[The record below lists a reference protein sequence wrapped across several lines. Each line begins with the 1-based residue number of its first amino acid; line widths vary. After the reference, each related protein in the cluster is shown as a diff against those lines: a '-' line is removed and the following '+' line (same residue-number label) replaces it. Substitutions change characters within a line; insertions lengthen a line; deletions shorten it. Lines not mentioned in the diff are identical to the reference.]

1 MSDTYTKLC
10 DHARET
16 ALLTS
21 IQGLLD
27 WDEQTY
33 LPPAAG
39 AYRAEQLAYLAGKTH
54 QRATDPALGE
64 MLDELVDSD
73 LASDVHSESGAV
85 IQHLKKNY
93 DKKTKL
99 PQSLVEE
106 LTRTSSLGQQAWQA
120 ARKADDFKIFEPLF
134 TKTVELKQQEAEAIG
149 YEDNIYDALLDDY
162 EPGESTTNV
171 ASVLAGLRDQLV
183 PLVQKIADSDRMP
196 KVEILRQTY
205 PVDQQEAFGK
215 QAAGAIGFDFQ
226 TGRLDVTAHP
236 FCGGAG
242 PNDVRLTTRYDA
254 DDFVSGFF
262 SILHEAGHGIYE
274 QGLPSEH
281 FGLPTGEAVSLGIH
295 ESQSRMWENIVGR
308 SRAFW
313 EHFLPHAKK
322 AFPEPLKGVDLDT
335 FFFAV
340 NDSRPSLIRVES
352 DEATYNLH
360 ILIRFELEQALL
372 TGDLKPADAPAAWD
386 EKYQQYLGIQAPSAA
401 NGILQDVHWSAGL
414 FGYFPTY
421 SLGNLYASQLF
432 EQADADLGGL
442 NAQFSQGDFAPLLG
456 WLRENIHQHGQRY
469 TAAELVEKVSGKPL
483 SHDALMRHLNG
494 KYGELYGF

>member
-64 MLDELVDSD
+64 MLDELVESD

-183 PLVQKIADSDRMP
+183 PLVQKIADSDRKP

-401 NGILQDVHWSAGL
+401 DGILQDVHWSAGL

-494 KYGELYGF
+494 KYGKLYGF